1 MIKKI
6 ESEAKSR
13 MEKTLEAIRH
23 EMTTIRTGIASTAL
37 LDGIRVEYYGSMLP
51 LNQVANIAAP
61 EPRLLTIQPWDKKA
75 LPVIERALMSSDLGL
90 TPSNDG
96 HTIRLPIPQ
105 LTGERRKELAHVVRK
120 FAEEARISIRNIRR
134 DANEHL
140 KKGEKRGEISEDDRR
155 RAQDEVQKL
164 TDEFIKQLDEVLEH
178 KEAEIM
184 EV

>member
-6 ESEAKSR
+6 ESEAKSG

-23 EMTTIRTGIASTAL
+23 EMTTIRTGTASTAL

-90 TPSNDG
+90 TPANDG

-105 LTGERRKELAHVVRK
+105 LTGERREELVHLVKK
-120 FAEEARISIRNIRR
+120 FAEEARISIRNTRR

-140 KKGEKRGEISEDDRR
+140 KKEEKRGEISEDDRR
-155 RAQDEVQKL
+155 RAQDEVQKM
-164 TDEFIKQLDEVLEH
+164 TDAFIKQIDEVLEH
-178 KEAEIM
+178 KESEIM

>member
-23 EMTTIRTGIASTAL
+23 EMTTIRTGTASTAL

-75 LPVIERALMSSDLGL
+75 LPLIEHALMSSDLGL

-105 LTGERRKELAHVVRK
+105 LTGERRKELVHVVKK
-120 FAEEARISIRNIRR
+120 FA
-134 DANEHL
+134 
-140 KKGEKRGEISEDDRR
+140 
-155 RAQDEVQKL
+155 
-164 TDEFIKQLDEVLEH
+164 
-178 KEAEIM
+178 
-184 EV
+184 